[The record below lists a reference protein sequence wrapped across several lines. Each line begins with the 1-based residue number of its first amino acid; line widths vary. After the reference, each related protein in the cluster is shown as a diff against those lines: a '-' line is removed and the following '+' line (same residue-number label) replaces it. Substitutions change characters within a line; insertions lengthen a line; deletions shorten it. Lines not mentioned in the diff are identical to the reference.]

1 MQKIENQCG
10 NTTRTKNIRWA
21 RARSKTLDIRMTKK
35 NNNKQNKKPHK
46 K

>member
-21 RARSKTLDIRMTKK
+21 RARSKTLDIRMIK
-35 NNNKQNKKPHK
+35 NNNKQN
-46 K
+46 